1 MSLGTPATAAV
12 AATATVA
19 APEAEDPA
27 LAAVTKLYEEG
38 IAERNAGNFV
48 AAADAFTAAF
58 KDIPPKSQQ
67 IRAAVL
73 FDLVDARRNAFAE
86 GEGPGQICESERVL
100 VGYLDEVKQT
110 FGARGEKLPDTRK
123 AKKLLVEVRKQ
134 IATYKVETPDLDCAT
149 APLERA
155 AAPEPEPE
163 PEPPPKPAPPPG
175 PTEAEK
181 QAEAAK
187 ARRARTFVIA
197 GAVTTGVGG
206 LLLGVMAGGLV
217 LGRKAERDGA
227 ERTQAGLDAG
237 TPVSEDDPDLQAI
250 VRRGKL
256 GNGLAI
262 AGGALATAALAAGVT
277 LLVLGLRAGK
287 TRTQTRASLVPA
299 VAPGFAGAALSLR
312 F

>member
-1 MSLGTPATAAV
+1 MSLGTPATATTT
-12 AATATVA
+12 AAIAA
-19 APEAEDPA
+19 APGGEDPA

-48 AAADAFTAAF
+48 AAADAFTAAY

-110 FGARGEKLPDTRK
+110 FGAKGEKLPDTRK
-123 AKKLLVEVRKQ
+123 AKKLLGEVRKQ

-163 PEPPPKPAPPPG
+163 PAPPPKPEPPG

-181 QAEAAK
+181 QAEAAR

-227 ERTQAGLDAG
+227 ERTQAGIDAG

-262 AGGALATAALAAGVT
+262 AGGVLATAALAAGVT
-277 LLVLGLRAGK
+277 LLVLGLRGGK
-287 TRTQTRASLVPA
+287 ARKQTRASLGPA